1 MVNGD
6 YNACQ
11 VHSMHHGSQHS
22 NSWPCRGYLPLR
34 EGIHALD
41 GATVTQPPRERLLQL
56 TLLGGTGLR
65 GLATPVLR
73 NTDYNETSVNSD

>member
-1 MVNGD
+1 
-6 YNACQ
+6 
-11 VHSMHHGSQHS
+11 MHHGSQHS